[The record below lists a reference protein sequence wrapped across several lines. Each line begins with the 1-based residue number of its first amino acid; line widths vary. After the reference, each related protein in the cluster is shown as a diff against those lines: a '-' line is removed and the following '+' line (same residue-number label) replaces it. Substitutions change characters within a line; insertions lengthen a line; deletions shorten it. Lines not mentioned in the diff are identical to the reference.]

1 MQPKLRTTYK
11 TMLFNIKFTCM
22 DIENVLDFYLGKN
35 IEDKFTQEFI
45 FLTPCI
51 QNHDNLQT
59 QKLFTD

>member
-1 MQPKLRTTYK
+1 
-11 TMLFNIKFTCM
+11 M

-45 FLTPCI
+45 IPTPCI

-59 QKLFTD
+59 YKLFTD